1 VIARRRLRSSLAKVF
16 AAAAVAIAWLGT
28 ERTAHAGASAHL
40 VYLRGP
46 GAEECPG
53 EQAVRAAV
61 SARLGYDP
69 FFAWAHD
76 ALFVDVTRTA
86 GAFHVELK
94 LVDADNLQRGARSLT
109 VKGTDCA
116 AVIDAMALTISLTI
130 DPDSLTRGPQPPP
143 PEDKP
148 PEPPPPPSPP
158 PPEPPAPT
166 PPPPPPPP
174 AAPPVRAH
182 LGAGVGLSVGAA
194 PGVAAEGTL
203 LAGVRWQ
210 AWSLDVEGR
219 VDLPAT
225 GQESGVSVQSWIGA
239 GSLVPC
245 LHLGAVY
252 GCGVASVGQ
261 LTAKSVGGAT
271 NPQTNG
277 ALWAAAGP
285 RLGVELEVSPSVAL
299 RGWAEVLVSLTRNTL
314 NLEAEPTPVYRYPP
328 ASGGATVA
336 VVWRFL

>member
-1 VIARRRLRSSLAKVF
+1 VTRRRCLRSSLALVF
-16 AAAAVAIAWLGT
+16 AALVAVLLLGS
-28 ERTAHAGASAHL
+28 ERTARAGASAHL

-46 GAEECPG
+46 GAEQCPG

-76 ALFVDVTRTA
+76 ALFVDVTRTG

-143 PEDKP
+143 QEQAA
-148 PEPPPPPSPP
+148 EPPPPPPLP
-158 PPEPPAPT
+158 PPEPPV

-174 AAPPVRAH
+174 APSPVHAY
-182 LGAGVGLSVGAA
+182 LGVGVGVSFGAA
-194 PGVAAEGTL
+194 PEAAAEGTL
-203 LAGVRWQ
+203 FAGVRWQ
-210 AWSLDVEGR
+210 AWSLDLEGR

-225 GQESGVSVQSWIGA
+225 GHGSGVASDVAVQSWIGA

-252 GCGVASVGQ
+252 GCGVVSVGE

-271 NPQTNG
+271 NPETNG

-285 RLGVELEVSPSVAL
+285 RVGVELEVSPSVAL
-299 RGWAEVLVSLTRNTL
+299 RAWAEVLVSLTHNTL
-314 NLEAEPTPVYRYPP
+314 NLDLPTPIYKYPL
-328 ASGGATVA
+328 ASGGATAA